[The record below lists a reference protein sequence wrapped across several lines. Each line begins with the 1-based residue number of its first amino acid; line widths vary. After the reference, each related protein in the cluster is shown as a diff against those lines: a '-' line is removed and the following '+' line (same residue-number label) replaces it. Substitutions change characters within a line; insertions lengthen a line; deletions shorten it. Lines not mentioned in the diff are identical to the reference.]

1 MHPLGTVSTKTHQ
14 THQTARSQ
22 SPRNYTA
29 TFRDRDEAK
38 EMQLCTFQPD
48 VSSTQNSRFKAGSR
62 GGAVFDTLYAK
73 HVDKTNARER
83 VREEDMK
90 ACTFSPQLASQKTR
104 MGRSL
109 SPQRQGPVYEE
120 LYKEASAQRFSRTL
134 SAEHLQSQQCP
145 FKPQLATRP
154 RSPRATSST
163 KAAPAATA
171 GGGQGQAG
179 AQSPLDTSSD
189 DAAAAVAEG
198 TSDVDEALPS
208 VPGSPP
214 SVQQSTAPQAQGGE
228 THATG
233 GDGATASPPLPPPVG
248 DEEEDEQ
255 EGGGEGEGQEVYDY

>member
-1 MHPLGTVSTKTHQ
+1 
-14 THQTARSQ
+14 TARSQ

-29 TFRDRDEAK
+29 TFRDQDEAK

-48 VSSTQNSRFKAGSR
+48 ISSTQNSRYKAGSR
-62 GGAVFDTLYAK
+62 GGALFDTLYAK

-90 ACTFSPQLASQKTR
+90 ACTFSPQLASHKTR

-145 FKPQLATRP
+145 FKPQLATRR
-154 RSPRATSST
+154 RSPPATSST

-171 GGGQGQAG
+171 GAGQGKAG

-189 DAAAAVAEG
+189 NAAAAVAEG
-198 TSDVDEALPS
+198 TSDGDEALPS
-208 VPGSPP
+208 VPGSLP
-214 SVQQSTAPQAQGGE
+214 SMQQSTGPPAQGSE
-228 THATG
+228 TQATG
-233 GDGATASPPLPPPVG
+233 GDGATASPPLPPPAG